1 MDDNIDIGKIG
12 LIAGNGEFPLFF
24 ARFAR
29 EQGKKII
36 AVALKE
42 ETTSTLEQDVEK
54 LYWLHLGQLKKL
66 IKIFKKEDIKT
77 AVMAGQVKHF
87 RLFDL
92 LKLDSRA
99 ASLLSRLK
107 DKRADTILAGVA
119 EELSKEGIKLIDSTT
134 FLSSF
139 LPKEGILT
147 SAKPTKSQW
156 KDISFGYK
164 IAKNIAGLDI
174 GQTVVVKDRAVLA
187 VEAMEGTDETIKR
200 GGKFGRGDVVVVK
213 VSKPQQDRRFDIPII
228 GETTIHVLREAKVSV
243 LAFSAEATLL
253 LDREK
258 VIRLANDEKICL
270 IAVADDV
277 IEGKEA

>member
-1 MDDNIDIGKIG
+1 MDENINTGKIG

-36 AVALKE
+36 AVALRE
-42 ETTSTLEQDVEK
+42 ETTPLLEQEVDK

-66 IKIFKKEDIKT
+66 IEIFKKEDIKT

-99 ASLLSRLK
+99 VSLLSKLK

-119 EELSKEGIKLIDSTT
+119 EELTKEGIQLIDSTT

-139 LPKEGILT
+139 LPKKGILT
-147 SAKPTKSQW
+147 LTKPTKQQL

-164 IAKNIAGLDI
+164 IAKSIAGLDI

-200 GGKFGRGDVVVVK
+200 GAKFGREDVVVVK
-213 VSKPQQDRRFDIPII
+213 VSKPRQDRRFDIPII
-228 GETTIHVLREAKVSV
+228 GEKTVYVLKEAKVGV
-243 LAFSAEATLL
+243 LAFSAGSTLL

-258 VIRLANDEKICL
+258 VIRMANDEKICL
-270 IAVADDV
+270 IAVGEDV
-277 IEGKEA
+277 IEGKQA

>member
-1 MDDNIDIGKIG
+1 MDNNIDTEKIG

-29 EQGKKII
+29 QKNKTIV

-42 ETTSTLEQDVEK
+42 ETVPALEREVDK

-66 IKIFKKEDIKT
+66 IEIFKQENIKT

-99 ASLLSRLK
+99 AALLARLK

-119 EELSKEGIKLIDSTT
+119 EELAKEGIQLIDSTT

-139 LPKEGILT
+139 LPQEGVLT
-147 SAKPTKSQW
+147 SVKPSKNQW
-156 KDISFGYK
+156 RDIAFGYK
-164 IAKNIAGLDI
+164 IAKSIAGVDI
-174 GQTVVVKDRAVLA
+174 GQTVVVKDQTVLA
-187 VEAMEGTDETIKR
+187 VEAMEGTDETILR
-200 GGKFGRGDVVVVK
+200 GAKLGKGDVVVVK
-213 VSKPQQDRRFDIPII
+213 VSKPRQDRRFDMPIV
-228 GETTIHVLREAKVSV
+228 GERTIAILKKAEVNV
-243 LAFSAEATLL
+243 LAFSAGSTLL
-253 LDREK
+253 LDRETVVK
-258 VIRLANDEKICL
+258 MADEAGICL
-270 IAVADDV
+270 VAIGEDE
-277 IEGKEA
+277 IE